1 MIDNSK
7 TLLRN
12 LWYYALPS
20 NLLKRGKMVSR
31 IFLGEPV
38 LLMRSKEGE
47 VFAVSDVCPHRGVP
61 LSCGRFDGKEVEC
74 CYHGWRF
81 NPSGNCV
88 EIPSL
93 LPEQNIDLNRFDVQS
108 YPIFETQGNIWI
120 YMGDRQKSDIKA
132 DTKDVPI
139 IPGFPE
145 QQPHLV
151 EVMRFPCFVDHAV
164 TGLMDPA
171 HSPYV
176 HRVWW
181 WRSGE
186 IHEEVKQFDPS
197 HYGFTVRRHKLSD
210 NMENMS
216 KLYWLVGGGIP
227 EVEISFRLPGVRIE
241 EITFGK
247 HRVCN
252 LTAVTPISETESEVN
267 FVLYGI
273 PSWLRIFTPL
283 IHILAR
289 KFLDQDRTV
298 VEKQQIGLKYN
309 PVLRLIK
316 DSDMQ
321 AQWYFQLK
329 REFARAM
336 SENREFINPV
346 KSVLLRWR
354 A

>member
-1 MIDNSK
+1 MIDNNHI
-7 TLLRN
+7 LLRN

-20 NLLKRGKMVSR
+20 HLLKPGKMVSR

-38 LLMRSKEGE
+38 LLMRNKEGQ
-47 VFAVSDVCPHRGVP
+47 VFAVRDICPHRAVP
-61 LSCGRFDGKEVEC
+61 LSCGRFNGQEVEC

-81 NPSGNCV
+81 NPGGKCV

-108 YPIFETQGNIWI
+108 YPIYETQGNIWI
-120 YMGDRQKSDIKA
+120 YMADSEKSQVNA
-132 DTKDVPI
+132 DQKDVPI
-139 IPGFPE
+139 VPGFPE

-197 HYGFTVRRHKLSD
+197 HYGFTVRRHQLSD

-216 KLYWLVGGGIP
+216 RLYWLVGGGIP

-252 LTAVTPISETESEVN
+252 LTAVTPISETATEVN

-321 AQWYFQLK
+321 AQWYYQLK
-329 REFARAM
+329 REFARAT
-336 SENREFINPV
+336 SEKREFINPV

>member
-1 MIDNSK
+1 MVDNK
-7 TLLRN
+7 NILLRN

-20 NLLKRGKMVSR
+20 SQLKTGKMISR
-31 IFLGEPV
+31 V
-38 LLMRSKEGE
+38 LLREPILFTRDKNGQ
-47 VFAVSDVCPHRGVP
+47 VFAIEDICPHRAVP
-61 LSCGRFDGKEVEC
+61 LSCGRFDGEQVEC

-81 NPSGNCV
+81 DSQGKCT

-93 LPEQNIDLNRFDVQS
+93 LPEQSIDLSKFNVKS
-108 YPIFETQGNIWI
+108 YPVYETQGNIWI
-120 YMGDRQKSDIKA
+120 YIYDKEGSPVNAQISDIPQ
-132 DTKDVPI
+132 V
-139 IPGFPE
+139 PGFSNG
-145 QQPHLV
+145 QPDLV
-151 EVMRFPCFVDHAV
+151 EVMKFPCFIDHAV

-176 HRVWW
+176 HQVWW
-181 WRSGE
+181 WRSGKL
-186 IHEEVKQFDPS
+186 HEEVKQFDPS
-197 HYGFTVRRHKLSD
+197 EYGFTVRRHKLSD
-210 NMENMS
+210 NTENMS
-216 KLYWLVGGGIP
+216 RLYWLVGGGIP

-252 LTAVTPISETESEVN
+252 LTAVTPISDTETEVN

-273 PSWLRIFTPL
+273 PAWLKIFTPL
-283 IHILAR
+283 IQILTR
-289 KFLDQDRTV
+289 KFLDQDRNV
-298 VEKQQIGLKYN
+298 VEKQQIGLQYN
-309 PVLRLIK
+309 PILRLIK

-329 REFARAM
+329 REFSRAAA
-336 SENREFINPV
+336 ENREFVNPV

>member
-1 MIDNSK
+1 MIDNNHI
-7 TLLRN
+7 LLRN

-20 NLLKRGKMVSR
+20 HLLKPGKMVSR
-31 IFLGEPV
+31 IFLGELV
-38 LLMRSKEGE
+38 LLMRNKEGQ
-47 VFAVSDVCPHRGVP
+47 VFAVRDICPHRAVP
-61 LSCGRFDGKEVEC
+61 LSCGRFNGQEVEC

-81 NPSGNCV
+81 NPSGKCV

-93 LPEQNIDLNRFDVQS
+93 LPEQNIDLSRFDVQS
-108 YPIFETQGNIWI
+108 YPIYETQGNIWI
-120 YMGDRQKSDIKA
+120 YMADSEKSQSHA
-132 DTKDVPI
+132 DQKDVPI
-139 IPGFPE
+139 VPGFPE

-186 IHEEVKQFDPS
+186 LHEEVKQFDPS
-197 HYGFTVRRHKLSD
+197 HYGFTVRRHQLSD

-216 KLYWLVGGGIP
+216 RLYWLVGGGIP

-252 LTAVTPISETESEVN
+252 LTAVTPISEIETEVN

-273 PSWLRIFTPL
+273 PNWLKIFTPL

-321 AQWYFQLK
+321 AQWYYQLK
-329 REFARAM
+329 REFARAT
-336 SENREFINPV
+336 SEKREFINPV

-354 A
+354 S